1 MYYVGVR
8 YAKDCNP
15 DDFWVSYFTSSK
27 IVHKLI
33 DLYGKDD
40 FRYKIVKVFNDR
52 NEAIITEQKYTKKT
66 LKYLGN
72 KSK

>member
-8 YAKDCNP
+8 YAKDSNP

-33 DLYGKDD
+33 DLYGKDVISN
-40 FRYKIVKVFNDR
+40 KIVKVYNDR
-52 NEAIITEQKYTKKT
+52 NEAIKT
-66 LKYLGN
+66 
-72 KSK
+72 